1 MHWVKR
7 VKYLYDFVLEIE
19 FNDGQIRYIDL
30 AGIVGGPGIF
40 RPLKNIDY
48 LKTVTIDS
56 VGNSICWD
64 NGADICP
71 DTLYEKSVENK
82 FFTIEK

>member
-7 VKYLYDFVLEIE
+7 VKYLYEFIIELE
-19 FNDGQIRYIDL
+19 FNDGQVRYIDL
-30 AGIVGGPGIF
+30 SGIVGGTGIF
-40 RPLKNIDY
+40 QPLKNIDY
-48 LKTVTIDS
+48 FKTVSIDA

-71 DTLYEKSVENK
+71 DTLYENSFNNK
-82 FFTIEK
+82 EFIR